1 VAAGRLSIVIAASRN
16 FLGSG
21 AELEEVL
28 HSAGR
33 SGQIGRGSVGS
44 KSATERGGSTSSPVK
59 SRNFDA
65 VVGESQAIR
74 ATKSLL
80 GQIAASPATTVL
92 LVGESGTGKGLIA
105 RELHEAS
112 RRGSRRF
119 ETICCSALPESL
131 LESELFGYEEG
142 AFTGARKRKQ
152 GLLELADGGTAFL
165 DEIGETSLKLQ
176 VKLLGFLEERTF
188 KRVGGTADLR
198 VDVRVIAATNRD
210 LERAVRDGAFR
221 ADLYYRLNV
230 LPVRVPPL
238 RERLDDIPLLVRHFV
253 ALFNR
258 QLGRSVESVA
268 PKALER
274 LQTYGWPGNIRE
286 LRNLVE
292 RAMLLAAR
300 DELRSADLKVQ
311 PASAAGTLGV
321 TAFELPADGIDL
333 AVLERD
339 LIAQALER
347 TAGNRTRAAKLLGL
361 TRHQINYRI
370 EKLELNFGDR

>member
-1 VAAGRLSIVIAASRN
+1 
-16 FLGSG
+16 
-21 AELEEVL
+21 
-28 HSAGR
+28 
-33 SGQIGRGSVGS
+33 
-44 KSATERGGSTSSPVK
+44 
-59 SRNFDA
+59 
-65 VVGESQAIR
+65 
-74 ATKSLL
+74 
-80 GQIAASPATTVL
+80 VL

-105 RELHEAS
+105 RVLHEAS
-112 RRGSRRF
+112 RRGNRRF
-119 ETICCSALPESL
+119 ETITCSALPETL

-210 LERAVRDGAFR
+210 LERAVKEGAFR

-258 QLGRSVESVA
+258 QLGRNVRSVTSA
-268 PKALER
+268 ALEQ
-274 LQTYGWPGNIRE
+274 LQAYGWPGNIRE

-292 RAMLLAAR
+292 RAMLLAAH
-300 DELRSADLKVQ
+300 DELRPADLKVQ
-311 PASAAGTLGV
+311 ASGTAGG
-321 TAFELPADGIDL
+321 TAFELPPEGVDL
-333 AVLERD
+333 SLLERD

-370 EKLELNFGDR
+370 EKLELEEHAASR